1 MNIQQI
7 VLLAD
12 DWHALENEQAHISR

>member
-7 VLLAD
+7 VLLA
-12 DWHALENEQAHISR
+12 I